1 MRRSESGGGHL
12 VPRGVG
18 ADREEISTRPA
29 ALRSNVR
36 CERYSPLPAG
46 HSALNNRP
54 QPFAC
59 VYDLDRPRYLGLH
72 ELAIAPVVSGGRP
85 RLRWLLGNGR
95 VLVEDDS
102 IPGFDLG
109 ALRVAAVEATKGLL
123 GIDVPGSGV
132 SLSPRQDA

>member
-1 MRRSESGGGHL
+1 
-12 VPRGVG
+12 
-18 ADREEISTRPA
+18 
-29 ALRSNVR
+29 
-36 CERYSPLPAG
+36 
-46 HSALNNRP
+46 
-54 QPFAC
+54 
-59 VYDLDRPRYLGLH
+59 
-72 ELAIAPVVSGGRP
+72 VSGGRQ